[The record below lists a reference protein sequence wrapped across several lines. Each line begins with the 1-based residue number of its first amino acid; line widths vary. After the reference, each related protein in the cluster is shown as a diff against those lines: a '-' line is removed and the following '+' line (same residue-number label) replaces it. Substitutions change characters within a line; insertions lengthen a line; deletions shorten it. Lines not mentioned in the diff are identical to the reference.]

1 MGAAFND
8 EYVIVRRGKHEGDP
22 SEITVNCPDKVGLGC
37 DFARTVF
44 EFGLSVVK
52 GGEFSHSFFMDE
64 IFYGALF
71 TKSCHLWKI
80 YNFCG
85 GDRIIEC
92 HVLVHFFMPWFW
104 SHPSFLSSSR
114 VSISSMEFASTVVA
128 LLVCH
133 LFPGFV
139 GWMQIY
145 PQMGD
150 GALWCYGWSQ
160 ELAHPQFAGHS

>member
-1 MGAAFND
+1 MLLLEHNSYRLEEEEEERRGVVHVDFPWEVFVFGVPATRRKDTHTHTYEMKMDPAFTD
-8 EYVIVRRGKHEGDP
+8 EFVIVRRGKHEGDP

-64 IFYGALF
+64 TFYGDLF

-85 GDRIIEC
+85 GNRIIEC
-92 HVLVHFFMPWFW
+92 HVWSISLCHGFGPTHHFF
-104 SHPSFLSSSR
+104 
-114 VSISSMEFASTVVA
+114 
-128 LLVCH
+128 LLQG
-133 LFPGFV
+133 LP
-139 GWMQIY
+139 
-145 PQMGD
+145 
-150 GALWCYGWSQ
+150 
-160 ELAHPQFAGHS
+160 

>member
-1 MGAAFND
+1 MKMDPAFND
-8 EYVIVRRGKHEGDP
+8 EFVIVRRGKHEGDP

-64 IFYGALF
+64 IFYGDLF

-80 YNFCG
+80 YKFCG
-85 GDRIIEC
+85 GNGIIEC

-114 VSISSMEFASTVVA
+114 ASISSRELLLLLLHYWFVTFFQG
-128 LLVCH
+128 LLVGCRFIH
-133 LFPGFV
+133 RWAMVLCGA
-139 GWMQIY
+139 
-145 PQMGD
+145 MG
-150 GALWCYGWSQ
+150 GPKS
-160 ELAHPQFAGHS
+160 